1 MSGVIVA
8 RASWSKGG
16 ACSGIGIVRMR
27 VLHAA
32 DYRRMPWKNGGGVT
46 AEIAVFPNGAAL
58 GDFGWRV
65 SMATVASDG
74 PFSAFAGVDRTL
86 SVLEGDGIALE
97 VEGREGVRLTT
108 GSPPYGFAAD
118 AATNARLIG
127 GTIVDLNVMTRR
139 GRYQH
144 RVLRHDIDGHVRLA
158 AGVEQAMLFCAGEG
172 LRVGGKE
179 FRVDLGLHDAVLLE
193 GAQEVSVDGKARVF
207 LIELYGAG

>member
-1 MSGVIVA
+1 
-8 RASWSKGG
+8 
-16 ACSGIGIVRMR
+16 
-27 VLHAA
+27 
-32 DYRRMPWKNGGGVT
+32 
-46 AEIAVFPNGAAL
+46 
-58 GDFGWRV
+58 
-65 SMATVASDG
+65 MATVASDG